1 LLSFSLS
8 VALHPISVIHALGK
22 IRIRDPSVQATAA
35 LDRTTTEMGGMF
47 LLSPY
52 FHFAEHH
59 FGNIGM

>member
-1 LLSFSLS
+1 
-8 VALHPISVIHALGK
+8 VALHPKSVIHAIGK
-22 IRIRDPSVQATAA
+22 IRIRDPSVQAASA
-35 LDRTTTEMGGMF
+35 LDRTATGMGGMF